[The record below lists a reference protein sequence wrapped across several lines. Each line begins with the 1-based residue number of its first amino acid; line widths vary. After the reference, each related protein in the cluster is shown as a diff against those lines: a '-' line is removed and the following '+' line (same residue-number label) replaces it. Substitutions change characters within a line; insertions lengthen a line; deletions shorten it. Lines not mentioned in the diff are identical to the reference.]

1 MQLRAEEI
9 SSIIKKQIQT
19 YDRGSLTTE
28 TGTVLSIGDGIA
40 RIYGLEGVM
49 SGELLEFP
57 GGLMGLA
64 LNLEADNVG
73 AALFGD
79 ATHVKEGASV
89 KRTNRIMEVPVGEAL
104 MGRVVNALGIAID
117 GKGPIE
123 TPHRRRVEIKAPGI
137 LQRQPVKEPL
147 QTGLKAIDSMVPIG
161 RGQRELIIGDRQ
173 TGKTAVAIDTI
184 INQKGQ
190 GVYCFYIAIGQK
202 QSTVAAVVD
211 KLTQHGAM
219 EYTTI
224 VLSGASDSAPLQ
236 YIAPYTGVTMAEY
249 FRDSGRHALC
259 VYDDLS
265 KQAVAYRQLSLL
277 LRRPPGREAY
287 PGDVFYIH
295 SRLLERAARMADRLA
310 VVPKGTT
317 WDKIGSAT
325 VHIGEQGHDS
335 SEEELLKKADP
346 ALFAQWEKTDDK
358 QKKEKAELKK
368 QLKDKAKASDFEIVK
383 DPLSG
388 GSLTALPI
396 IETQAGDVSA
406 YIPTNVI
413 SITDGQIFLEADL
426 FYSGVRPAINV
437 GISVSRVGGNAQIKG
452 MKSVAGTLKLDLAQ
466 YREKAA
472 FSQFASDL
480 DQVTRNMLE
489 RGARLVEILKQGQ
502 YVPLTVE
509 KQIVIIYAGTKG
521 FLDSLETSKLAEY
534 EKQLI
539 AFIDSKHPQIFE
551 TLRTKKQLDEETET
565 ALKKAL
571 KDFGTAFGK
580 SSDKKKG

>member
-19 YDRGSLTTE
+19 YERAALTTE

-79 ATHVKEGASV
+79 VAGIKEGATV
-89 KRTNRIMEVPVGEAL
+89 KRTNRIMEVPVGEAAI
-104 MGRVVNALGIAID
+104 GRVVNALGIPVD

-137 LQRQPVKEPL
+137 LARQPVKEPL
-147 QTGLKAIDSMVPIG
+147 QTGIKAIDAMVPIG

-219 EYTTI
+219 EYTTVVI
-224 VLSGASDSAPLQ
+224 AGASESAPLQ

-249 FRDSGRHALC
+249 FRDTGRHALC

-295 SRLLERAARMADRLA
+295 SRLLERAAKMADNLA

-317 WDKIGSAT
+317 WDKLPAGVT
-325 VHIGEQGHDS
+325 VHIGEQGHES
-335 SEEELLKKADP
+335 AAEEL
-346 ALFAQWEKTDDK
+346 
-358 QKKEKAELKK
+358 
-368 QLKDKAKASDFEIVK
+368 KAKGDGHEIIK

-437 GISVSRVGGNAQIKG
+437 GISVSRVGGNAQIKA
-452 MKSVAGTLKLDLAQ
+452 MKSVAGSLKLDLAQ

-502 YVPLTVE
+502 YAPLPVE
-509 KQIVIIYAGTKG
+509 KQILIIYAGTKG
-521 FLDSLETSKLAEY
+521 YLDNLETSKLAEY
-534 EKQLI
+534 ERQLYP
-539 AFIDSKHPQIFE
+539 FIESKYGQLFE
-551 TLRTKKQLDEETET
+551 TIRTKKALDKDSEEV
-565 ALKKAL
+565 LKKAL
-571 KDFGTAFGK
+571 KEFGTAFGK
-580 SSDKKKG
+580 SGSDKKKKD

>member
-9 SSIIKKQIQT
+9 SSIIKKQIQG
-19 YDRGSLTTE
+19 YEKAALTTE
-28 TGTVLSIGDGIA
+28 TGTVLSVGDGIA
-40 RIYGLEGVM
+40 RIYGLEGAM
-49 SGELLEFP
+49 AGELIEFP
-57 GGLMGLA
+57 GGIMGLV
-64 LNLEADNVG
+64 LNLESDNVG
-73 AALFGD
+73 AVLFGES
-79 ATHVKEGASV
+79 TGIKEGATV
-89 KRTNRIMEVPVGEAL
+89 KRTNRIMEVPVGEACI
-104 MGRVVNALGIAID
+104 GRVVNALGIPVD

-123 TPHRRRVEIKAPGI
+123 TPHKRRVEIKAPGI
-137 LQRQPVKEPL
+137 LARQPVKEPL
-147 QTGLKAIDSMVPIG
+147 QTGIKAIDAMVPIG

-184 INQKGQ
+184 INQKGL
-190 GVYCFYIAIGQK
+190 GVYCFYVAIGQK

-211 KLTQHGAM
+211 KLTQNGAM
-219 EYTTI
+219 EYTTVVI
-224 VLSGASDSAPLQ
+224 SGASESAPLQ
-236 YIAPYTGVTMAEY
+236 FIAPYTGVTMAEY
-249 FRDSGRHALC
+249 FRDTGRHALC

-295 SRLLERAARMADRLA
+295 SRLLERAAKMADRH
-310 VVPKGTT
+310 VVVTKGTT
-317 WDKIGSAT
+317 WENRGDAT
-325 VHIGEQGHDS
+325 IHIGEQGHES
-335 SEEELLKKADP
+335 SEEEL
-346 ALFAQWEKTDDK
+346 
-358 QKKEKAELKK
+358 
-368 QLKDKAKASDFEIVK
+368 KAKGDGYEIVK

-426 FYSGVRPAINV
+426 FFSGVRPAINV
-437 GISVSRVGGNAQIKG
+437 GISVSRVGGNAQIKA

-502 YVPLTVE
+502 YVPQPVE
-509 KQIVIIYAGTKG
+509 KQVVIIYAGTKG
-521 FLDSLETSKLAEY
+521 FLDPIEVSKLAEY
-534 EKQLI
+534 ERQLY
-539 AFIDSKHPQIFE
+539 AFIDSKHPQLFE
-551 TLRTKKQLDEETET
+551 TIRTKKALDKESEET
-565 ALKKAL
+565 LKKAL

-580 SSDKKKG
+580 EKKKD